1 MLSSSPARAA
11 ASDRRSR
18 RRPKAAAMR
27 PQMARA
33 RKATTSSGLVMARVR
48 YGSVRKKLR
57 LMADTTAVSSAADR
71 PPISAIT
78 MVKARKAKA
87 RLEAGVR
94 VRSGTSAP
102 PRASA
107 PRPPTA
113 IQIRLSFRAPM
124 PRLLLVALLHE
135 LMPIEAH
142 PPLLAETAR
151 RRAAAPAWNSGFESQ
166 RRAQLRRPLI
176 PLGWLPAHDAL
187 SFSRSNL
194 HVSPLFVSR
203 RGSLSS
209 CSAACIKKSS
219 SRQANA
225 SRNRQGEGAAAH
237 VLDARW
243 RAVAILR
250 PVERSSSMDERG
262 GRVGFAFQDENC
274 HSEDSPPDAAA
285 SRGRAAEGS
294 EQEERPVLVQRPG
307 GPLGQGDVGAEVC
320 RCSPDEP

>member
-1 MLSSSPARAA
+1 MAA
-11 ASDRRSR
+11 TA
-18 RRPKAAAMR
+18 
-27 PQMARA
+27 
-33 RKATTSSGLVMARVR
+33 
-48 YGSVRKKLR
+48 
-57 LMADTTAVSSAADR
+57 AVSSAADR
-71 PPISAIT
+71 PPTSAIT

-87 RLEAGVR
+87 RLDAGVR
-94 VRSGTSAP
+94 VRSGTSTT
-102 PRASA
+102 PRISA

-151 RRAAAPAWNSGFESQ
+151 RRAAAPARNGGFESQ

-176 PLGWLPAHDAL
+176 PLCWLPAHDAL

-194 HVSPLFVSR
+194 HASPLFVSR

-219 SRQANA
+219 RRRASA
-225 SRNRQGEGAAAH
+225 SRNRQGEGGAAY
-237 VLDARW
+237 VLDAAW
-243 RAVAILR
+243 ITVATWVLSA
-250 PVERSSSMDERG
+250 RSSSTDEKG
-262 GRVGFAFQDENC
+262 GCDGFALQDEDR
-274 HSEDSPPDAAA
+274 HSEDSPPGAPA

-294 EQEERPVLVQRPG
+294 EQEERAALVQRPA
-307 GPLGQGDVGAEVC
+307 GPLGQGDVSAEVC